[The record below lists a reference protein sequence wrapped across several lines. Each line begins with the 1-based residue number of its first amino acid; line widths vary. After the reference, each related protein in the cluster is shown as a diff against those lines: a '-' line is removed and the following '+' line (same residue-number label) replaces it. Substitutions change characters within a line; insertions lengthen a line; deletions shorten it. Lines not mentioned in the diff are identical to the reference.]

1 MTTGISI
8 NDPGR
13 SVRGGREAAGE
24 WPRSGPGAEREA
36 SARGEPLPGGDSP
49 ARNVGEVMTRNA
61 RSCRPEDTLAAAAVA
76 MCEADC
82 RFLPVVDEAGHPV
95 GVVTDGDICLLGSTS
110 HRRLSEMSVRDAMS
124 GSPVTCRA
132 EDGVLDALRV
142 MRERRIR
149 HMPVV
154 GAQGVLEGVVSLT
167 DIVLEAAEEDSADLR
182 REVSASLRKIV
193 QKQGGRRVIEH
204 NPYIED

>member
-8 NDPGR
+8 NDPDR
-13 SVRGGREAAGE
+13 SLRGGQEAAGE
-24 WPRSGPGAEREA
+24 WPRSGLREKREA
-36 SARGEPLPGGDSP
+36 IERREPLP
-49 ARNVGEVMTRNA
+49 ARDPPVRIVGEVMTRNV

-82 RFLPVVDEAGHPV
+82 RFLPVVDGVGHPI

-124 GSPVTCRA
+124 GSPVTCRP

-142 MRERRIR
+142 MRGRRIR

-154 GAQGVLEGVVSLT
+154 GAQGLLEGVVSLT
-167 DIVLEAAEEDSADLR
+167 DIVLEAEEEGSAVLR
-182 REVSASLRKIV
+182 REVSAALREIV
-193 QKQGGRRVIEH
+193 QKQGGRRVIER
-204 NPYIED
+204 NPYVED

>member
-13 SVRGGREAAGE
+13 SLRGGREAAGE
-24 WPRSGPGAEREA
+24 WPRSRPGRQREA
-36 SARGEPLPGGDSP
+36 NEKREPLPAGDPP

-61 RSCRPEDTLAAAAVA
+61 RWCRPHDTLAKTAVA

-110 HRRLSEMSVRDAMS
+110 NRLLSQMSVRDAMS
-124 GSPVTCRA
+124 GSPVTCHPG
-132 EDGVLDALRV
+132 DGVLDVLGV

-154 GAQGVLEGVVSLT
+154 GAEGLLEGVVSLT
-167 DIVLEAAEEDSADLR
+167 DIVLEAEEEGSAVLR
-182 REVSASLRKIV
+182 REVSAALRAIV
-193 QKQGGRRVIEH
+193 QKQGCLRIIEH
-204 NPYIED
+204 NPYVKD

>member
-1 MTTGISI
+1 MTTFISI
-8 NDPGR
+8 NDPDR
-13 SVRGGREAAGE
+13 SLRGGREAAGE
-24 WPRSGPGAEREA
+24 WPRSGPGVEREA
-36 SARGEPLPGGDSP
+36 SERREPLTAGDP

-61 RSCRPEDTLAAAAVA
+61 RWCRPHDTLAAAAVA

-82 RFLPVVDEAGHPV
+82 RFLPVVDEAGHPI

-110 HRRLSEMSVRDAMS
+110 HRPLSEMSVRDAMS
-124 GSPVTCRA
+124 GSPVTCRPG
-132 EDGVLDALRV
+132 DGVLDALRV

-154 GAQGVLEGVVSLT
+154 GAQGLIEGVVSLT
-167 DIVLEAAEEDSADLR
+167 DIVLEAAEEGSAVLR
-182 REVSASLRKIV
+182 REVSAALREIV

-204 NPYIED
+204 NPYTED